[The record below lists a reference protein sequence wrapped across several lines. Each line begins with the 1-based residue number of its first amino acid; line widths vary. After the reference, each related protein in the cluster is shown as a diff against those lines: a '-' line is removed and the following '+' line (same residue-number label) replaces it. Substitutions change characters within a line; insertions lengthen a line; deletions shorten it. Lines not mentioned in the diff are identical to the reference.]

1 MLKSVSLTPG
11 VVPVWRGAATVGGV
25 VRLAYTDK
33 GLYALELP
41 DDGQMAFPL
50 VSDDDP
56 LWLQELAEDLHDYFA
71 GEVVC
76 FSPPLDD
83 RDYPPFYRRV
93 LAATVEI
100 PYGESRNYR
109 WLAEQAESPKAV
121 RAAGQAMANNRTPV
135 VVPCHR
141 VLRSDGTL
149 GGFSGGLHWKKR
161 LLSLEKVLGE
171 DLVDAD

>member
-1 MLKSVSLTPG
+1 MLKAVNLTPG
-11 VVPVWRGAATVGGV
+11 LAPVWRGAETVSGV

-41 DDGQMAFPL
+41 EEGQMAFPL
-50 VSDDDP
+50 VSDEDP
-56 LWLQELAEDLHDYFA
+56 LWLQELAADLHDYFA

-76 FSPPLDD
+76 FSSPVDD
-83 RDYPPFYRRV
+83 SDYPPFFKRV
-93 LAATVEI
+93 LAAAAEI
-100 PYGESRNYR
+100 PYGESRSYG
-109 WLAEQAESPKAV
+109 WLAEQAQSPQAV
-121 RAAGQAMANNRTPV
+121 RAAGQAMAKNRTPV

-141 VLRSDGTL
+141 VLRSDGML

-171 DLVDAD
+171 DL